1 MNIVIAGA
9 GKVGTTIAERL
20 CSAGH
25 DITLIDEKQLRLDS
39 AANAMDV
46 MTCCGNCAAPS
57 ILKAAEAG
65 SADVFIAATGND
77 EANLVAC
84 QFARRMGAKHLAVRL
99 RNQEYLESMDTLRDI
114 MGISL
119 AINPDY
125 VTAEEISRVLQFPA
139 ATQVDSFPDCELEI
153 VSFRIAE
160 NSRLDGAAL
169 KELPAR
175 FGHKVLV
182 CAAERDGNYLIPD
195 GNYVLRKGDNIS
207 VTAEPL
213 ALRKFF
219 IAAGAYQK
227 PVRNVLVLGGSRIA
241 VFLTLLLESTG
252 VDVTIIERSYQHCQ
266 LLAEKLQDRK
276 SVV

>member
-139 ATQVDSFPDCELEI
+139 ATQVDSFP
-153 VSFRIAE
+153 
-160 NSRLDGAAL
+160 
-169 KELPAR
+169 
-175 FGHKVLV
+175 
-182 CAAERDGNYLIPD
+182 
-195 GNYVLRKGDNIS
+195 
-207 VTAEPL
+207 TA
-213 ALRKFF
+213 
-219 IAAGAYQK
+219 
-227 PVRNVLVLGGSRIA
+227 SW
-241 VFLTLLLESTG
+241 
-252 VDVTIIERSYQHCQ
+252 RS
-266 LLAEKLQDRK
+266 
-276 SVV
+276 